1 MEKIITRLENN
12 GFTLKNTILYY
23 ENRPFPYTEV
33 WTNEMKMQAILI
45 DHGIC
50 QQPVCGATWSYRMY
64 VEKQN
69 QIHAQYKW
77 LRYRSKAL
85 ESLERDLAKMNSLKG
100 RTNKKLSVD
109 PRKVH
114 PQLIGADRYEGLLK
128 QQRMQALNGVFV
140 EMVFP
145 L

>member
-12 GFTLKNTILYY
+12 GFQLKNTILYY

-64 VEKQN
+64 GEVQN

-85 ESLERDLAKMNSLKG
+85 ESLERDLDQMNSLKG

-128 QQRMQALNGVFV
+128 QQRVQAINGVFV